1 MTTTTASLPLQPGLT
16 VAAASTLRVAAVPS
30 RRRSFRRRC
39 SPARYCSKPS
49 GPATALLTGLTAPRL
64 AIREGTSEATR
75 KSFHFGVAAGRSR
88 RSCEIQCRVRKSFR
102 GVGLETCLVI
112 SHAHRIAI
120 KDEGTS
126 TSARRGPRA
135 PAALLAAGVGACGAP
150 LLRFE
155 GFCGAKKAGL
165 QKPAICFFFF
175 FLQNSRGWR
184 GAALFARIMIACFL
198 DYFLLSFSFLCKKP
212 P

>member
-1 MTTTTASLPLQPGLT
+1 M
-16 VAAASTLRVAAVPS
+16 
-30 RRRSFRRRC
+30 
-39 SPARYCSKPS
+39 
-49 GPATALLTGLTAPRL
+49 
-64 AIREGTSEATR
+64 
-75 KSFHFGVAAGRSR
+75 
-88 RSCEIQCRVRKSFR
+88 QCRVRKSFR

-155 GFCGAKKAGL
+155 GFCGAKK
-165 QKPAICFFFF
+165 PACRSQPSVFFF
-175 FLQNSRGWR
+175 QNSRGWR
-184 GAALFARIMIACFL
+184 GAAPHLRG
-198 DYFLLSFSFLCKKP
+198 S
-212 P
+212 